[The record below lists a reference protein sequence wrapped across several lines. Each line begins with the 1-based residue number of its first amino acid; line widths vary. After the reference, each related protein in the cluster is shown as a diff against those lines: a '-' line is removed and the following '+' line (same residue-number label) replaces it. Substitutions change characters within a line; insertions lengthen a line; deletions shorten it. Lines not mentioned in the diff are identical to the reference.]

1 MHPPFSQSFKRAFL
15 YFAVLVLFDLSSV
28 MAAIEPSCDF
38 ELREIVQAREFRLAY
53 YCAEQQLASDPEN
66 IDAMLVLARAAQEL
80 GQMERADEL
89 AKAARSYPLTTGQ
102 RFAAYLISGMAQ
114 ASQQKLTSAKIL
126 LYRASDFARLEPEHE
141 IVRRVLAQIST
152 QSPWK
157 FSLGGNILPSTN
169 INSGSLHDTFELG
182 GFEFVLNDDAKAQS
196 GVGYTVSASATH
208 QRHIS
213 DSTIWEN
220 RASLS
225 GTAYDGRGRNNAQ
238 YTLESGL
245 RYTPKSEVSSL
256 IYGYTAFDKYYIGEE
271 IGGPAFDEYT
281 PYYSQLTFGLEYHRQ
296 PNATSA
302 WKVFAT
308 YTDRVSD
315 VSPVLD
321 ALIAT
326 VGGSYTFALND
337 NVIFALSSFV
347 QDTQSQSADAAAA
360 ANNLTVAMTW
370 TADTL
375 PITLSGNFGVT
386 HTDYKI
392 LLGIYSE
399 RRVDDAVTLELAL
412 THDDIQFYGF
422 NPTFGLRAVRNYSNY
437 NRYDT
442 ESVEMFA
449 RLSTSF

>member
-1 MHPPFSQSFKRAFL
+1 MHPPLLQSFKRAARF
-15 YFAVLVLFDLSSV
+15 FAVLILFSLPSVL
-28 MAAIEPSCDF
+28 AAGEPDCDF
-38 ELREIVQAREFRLAY
+38 ALRDIVQAREFRLAY
-53 YCAEQQLASDPEN
+53 YCAEQQLASDPDN

-89 AKAARSYPLTTGQ
+89 AKAARTYPLTTGQ
-102 RFAAYLISGMAQ
+102 RFAAFLISGMAQ
-114 ASQQKLTSAKIL
+114 ASQQNLTSAKIL

-141 IVRRVLAQIST
+141 IVRRVLAQINAD
-152 QSPWK
+152 SPWK
-157 FSLGGNILPSTN
+157 FRLGGNILPSTN

-196 GVGYTVSASATH
+196 GIGYTVSASATH
-208 QRHIS
+208 QRRLS
-213 DSTIWEN
+213 DRIVWEN
-220 RASLS
+220 SASLS
-225 GTAYDGRGRNNAQ
+225 GTAYDGRGRNDAQ

-256 IYGYTAFDKYYIGEE
+256 IYGYTVFDKRYIGEE
-271 IGGPAFDEYT
+271 IGGPAFNEYT
-281 PYYSQLTFGLEYHRQ
+281 PYYSQLTFGLEYHQQ
-296 PNATSA
+296 PDTNSA

-308 YTDRVSD
+308 YTDRISD

-337 NVIFALSSFV
+337 NVILAFSGFM
-347 QDTQSQSADAAAA
+347 QDTQSDSADAAAA
-360 ANNLTVAMTW
+360 ANNLTAAMTW
-370 TADTL
+370 TLDTL
-375 PITLSGNFGVT
+375 PITLSGNLGVT

-437 NRYDT
+437 NRHDT
-442 ESVEMFA
+442 ETVEAFT